1 MKTLSLMCTL
11 IALPMAAADARLIEN
26 WPYER
31 LMEESDLVVVAKV
44 ESFSEFD
51 GTTEI
56 PQFQGTIVPKIGTF
70 RVAGILKGEHEGE
83 TLELVHCQLA
93 NDQFFPPNGPLL
105 AQFETTG
112 RLIRIET
119 EGEAGSLIQEGQ
131 PSYLLFL
138 KRRED
143 GRYEPVA
150 GQVDSELSVRRMMSS
165 AFGF

>member
-1 MKTLSLMCTL
+1 MKRPLLMLCAVL
-11 IALPMAAADARLIEN
+11 MLPLASVDARLIEN

-31 LMEESDLVVVAKV
+31 LMEESDLVVVATA

-56 PQFQGTIVPKIGTF
+56 PIFEGTIVPQIGTF
-70 RVAGILKGEHEGE
+70 HVGGVLKGGHEGE
-83 TLELVHCQLA
+83 TLDLVHCRLA
-93 NDQFFPPNGPLL
+93 DDQFFPRNGPLL
-105 AQFETTG
+105 AKFETTG

-119 EGEAGSLIQEGQ
+119 EGETGTLVQEGQ

-150 GQVDSELSVRRMMSS
+150 GQVDSELSVRRVSS